1 MFSLSWDIEEL
12 KKLSSEGR
20 ILRVELS
27 AAFDVASNADIAFQ
41 QYNMPRK
48 LSSIRECLGTFVK
61 GVVRFRRTPA
71 THIFVIMIS
80 SELRDRKPYALPV
93 QCIPYAGLNEGN
105 MRRLINELVKEMV
118 GRGMKVSGDVL
129 HCLRLKMMNNW
140 TFLLFVGFVSNGE
153 FNYMRSKGYTRP
165 LSVLQIRTNVRSK
178 YNKICQKTL
187 LAMLT
192 PKRKLLSKCLHHC
205 YFISIP
211 AFAFQYS
218 LELPDGTVVAK
229 RTNPAV
235 PSSVL
240 REISD
245 WLRQGATLEDAVD
258 RLRART
264 VPAGYEFHTWQPG

>member
-1 MFSLSWDIEEL
+1 
-12 KKLSSEGR
+12 
-20 ILRVELS
+20 
-27 AAFDVASNADIAFQ
+27 
-41 QYNMPRK
+41 
-48 LSSIRECLGTFVK
+48 
-61 GVVRFRRTPA
+61 
-71 THIFVIMIS
+71 
-80 SELRDRKPYALPV
+80 
-93 QCIPYAGLNEGN
+93 
-105 MRRLINELVKEMV
+105 
-118 GRGMKVSGDVL
+118 
-129 HCLRLKMMNNW
+129 MMNNW

-192 PKRKLLSKCLHHC
+192 PKRKLLSKYLHHC

-245 WLRQGATLEDAVD
+245 WLRLGATLEDAVD